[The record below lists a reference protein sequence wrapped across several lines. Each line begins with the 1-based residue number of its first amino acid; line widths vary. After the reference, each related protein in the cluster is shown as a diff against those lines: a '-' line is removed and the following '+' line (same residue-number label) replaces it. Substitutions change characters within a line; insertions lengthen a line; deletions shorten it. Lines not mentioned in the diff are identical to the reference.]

1 MRLERQVAIVTG
13 AGRGIGRAIALTLA
27 REGAAVVV
35 NDVNLESAE
44 QVAGEIKSRGGRARP
59 VKADVSNGEEVN
71 KLVQETLDSFKKI
84 DILVNNA
91 GFGKLIPAMEIT
103 EAQWD
108 SIIDVNLKGQFLC
121 SQAVAKYM
129 IAQKRGKIVNIAALS
144 GRVAMPGLAAY
155 GASKGGVLQLT
166 KVLAVEWGEYNI
178 NVNAVSPGIT
188 MTSLAESAFKE
199 KPDLL
204 KGYIERIPLRRAAR
218 TEDIADAVLFLSSSE
233 SDDITGQEI
242 TVDGGTSALHPGFV
256 RPDV

>member
-121 SQAVAKYM
+121 SQAVARHM
-129 IAQKRGKIVNIAALS
+129 IKQKRGKIVNIAALS

>member
-1 MRLERQVAIVTG
+1 MRLEGQVAIVTG
-13 AGRGIGRAIALTLA
+13 AGQGIGREIALTLA
-27 REGAAVVV
+27 GEGAAVVV
-35 NDVNLESAE
+35 NDVNIESAG
-44 QVAGEIKSRGGRARP
+44 QVAGEIKSQGGRARP

-71 KLVQETLDSFKKI
+71 KLVRETLDSFKKI

-91 GFGKLIPAMEIT
+91 GFGKLIPAVEIT

-121 SQAVAKYM
+121 SQAVAKHM

-155 GASKGGVLQLT
+155 GASKGGVLQMT

-178 NVNAVSPGIT
+178 NVNAVNPGIT
-188 MTSLAESAFKE
+188 MTSLVESAFKE

-204 KGYIERIPLRRAAR
+204 KGYIERIPLKRAAR
-218 TEDIADAVLFLSSSE
+218 TEDIANAVLFLVSSE

-242 TVDGGTSALHPGFV
+242 IVDGGTSALHPGFV
-256 RPDV
+256 RTDP